1 MGPMNRVGIRN
12 LVIMLALAGLVF
24 VSQRTFLAFAVSIN
38 QIITVLFLVG
48 LAVFAY
54 QYFRANELAWY
65 VIPAWQRKVIIGCG
79 IGIALL
85 VLLGFPL
92 LAPVITSLG
101 VLALIGVLAV
111 VIVWIIRESR
121 RFR

>member
-1 MGPMNRVGIRN
+1 MGPMNRTAIRN

-24 VSQRTFLAFAVSIN
+24 VSERTFLTVAISIN
-38 QIITVLFLVG
+38 QIITVLFLV
-48 LAVFAY
+48 AIVVFAY

-65 VIPAWQRKVIIGCG
+65 VIPSWQRKVIIACG
-79 IGIALL
+79 IGIAAL
-85 VLLGFPL
+85 VLVGFQL
-92 LAPVITSLG
+92 LAPAITTLG
-101 VLALIGVLAV
+101 VLALIAVLAM

>member
-1 MGPMNRVGIRN
+1 MGPMNRTGIRN

-24 VSQRTFLAFAVSIN
+24 VSERTFLTVAISLN
-38 QIITVLFLVG
+38 RIITVLFLAAIV
-48 LAVFAY
+48 VFAY

-65 VIPAWQRKVIIGCG
+65 VIPSWQRKVIIACG
-79 IGIALL
+79 VGIAVL
-85 VLLGFPL
+85 VLVGFQL
-92 LAPVITSLG
+92 LAPTITTLG

>member
-1 MGPMNRVGIRN
+1 MGPMNRTGIRN

-24 VSQRTFLAFAVSIN
+24 VSQRTFLSFAVSIN
-38 QIITVLFLVG
+38 EIITGLFLVG
-48 LAVFAY
+48 LGVFAY

-101 VLALIGVLAV
+101 VLA
-111 VIVWIIRESR
+111 
-121 RFR
+121 

>member
-1 MGPMNRVGIRN
+1 MGPMNRTGIRN

-24 VSQRTFLAFAVSIN
+24 VSERTFLNVAISIN
-38 QIITVLFLVG
+38 QIITVLFLV
-48 LAVFAY
+48 AIIVFAY

-65 VIPAWQRKVIIGCG
+65 VIPSWQRKAIIACG
-79 IGIALL
+79 IGIAVL
-85 VLLGFPL
+85 VLVGFQL
-92 LAPVITSLG
+92 LAPAITTLG

-111 VIVWIIRESR
+111 VIIWIIRESR

>member
-1 MGPMNRVGIRN
+1 MNRTGLRN

-24 VSQRTFLAFAVSIN
+24 VSERTFLTVAISIN
-38 QIITVLFLVG
+38 QIITVLFLV
-48 LAVFAY
+48 AIVVFAY

-65 VIPAWQRKVIIGCG
+65 VIPSWQRKVIIACG
-79 IGIALL
+79 IGIAVL
-85 VLLGFPL
+85 VLVGFRF
-92 LAPVITSLG
+92 LAPAITTLG
-101 VLALIGVLAV
+101 VLALIAVLAV